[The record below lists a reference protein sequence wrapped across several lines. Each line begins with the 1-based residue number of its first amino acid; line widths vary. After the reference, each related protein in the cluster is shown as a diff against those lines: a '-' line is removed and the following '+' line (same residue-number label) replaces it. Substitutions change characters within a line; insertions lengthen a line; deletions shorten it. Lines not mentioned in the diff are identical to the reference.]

1 MAIRIYVDQGHNPV
15 NPNAG
20 AEGNGYR
27 EQDLVYAIGVSLAAL
42 LNANPNFEA
51 LTSRKTSEEILGT
64 STSTSLAI
72 RVNEA
77 NAWGADA
84 FISLHANASN
94 LTQASGS
101 EAFVYRT
108 SSPAGDLASDILV
121 GLSDATGLANRGVY
135 PRPTLYVLRKTQ
147 MPAVLLE
154 IGFITNAGDA
164 ALMAENPDL
173 IARGIYNGI
182 LRYYG
187 LG

>member
-27 EQDLVYAIGVSLAAL
+27 EQDLVYRIGAELAAL
-42 LNANPNFEA
+42 LNENPEFEA
-51 LTSRKTSEEILGT
+51 LTSRDTPDEILGT
-64 STSTSLAI
+64 STATSLAI

-84 FISLHANASN
+84 FVSLHANASN
-94 LTQASGS
+94 LSRASGS

-108 SSPAGDLASDILV
+108 DSPAEDLAEDILDA
-121 GLSDATGLANRGVY
+121 LSAATGLENRGVY
-135 PRPTLYVLRKTQ
+135 PRPTLYVLKKTQ

-164 ALMAENPDL
+164 ALMAEEPEL

-187 LG
+187 FF